1 MSEPLQREWRFYVS
15 DMIAFAGKV
24 VAYTNGLDQEKFV
37 SGGLNYDATMR
48 NLSMVSEAAT
58 HIPDHVRIFASEINW
73 KQYIGERNRLIHN
86 YWGINND
93 IVWEIIQDEI
103 PVLIEQLHA
112 LKKAADENRI
122 R

>member
-1 MSEPLQREWRFYVS
+1 MSDPLQREWGFYIS
-15 DMIAFAGKV
+15 DMIAFAEKV

-37 SGGLNYDATMR
+37 SGGLNYDAAMR

-58 HIPDHVRIFASEINW
+58 HIPDYIRTFASEINW
-73 KQYIGERNRLIHN
+73 QQYAGACNRLIHN
-86 YWGINND
+86 YWGINNN
-93 IVWEIIQDEI
+93 IVWGIIQNEI
-103 PVLIEQLHA
+103 PVLIEQLHV